1 MSKEILKTI
10 LTPSENLYSLHTF
23 VKTYFDK
30 YFSKITEV
38 LKCKATEVQ
47 LVANILQFIWFR
59 LYIWTSFSLQE

>member
-10 LTPSENLYSLHTF
+10 LTSSENLYSLHTF

-30 YFSKITEV
+30 CFNKITEV

-47 LVANILQFIWFR
+47 LVANILQFI
-59 LYIWTSFSLQE
+59 